1 MNIDR
6 AAGALLVGL
15 PIAFNLFF
23 ILLGRIFDYPDIL
36 RRPVGTILSRFQAG
50 GLRLK
55 LLWYGFMLTAVFL
68 APLAVLLGQV
78 LARDGLELVP
88 VATTI
93 GVLAAAVQFLGLARW
108 PFLVPALARTY
119 EDANASPATREATA
133 VVFDSFHRYL
143 GVAVGECLGYLLT
156 GVWTVLV
163 AIAMLQSSVFEA
175 WLAWPG
181 VAAGA
186 LLVVGS
192 FEFVGAFEENGWKLA
207 GTIVPLA
214 YTAWSLW
221 LIVTGV
227 VLLAG

>member
-1 MNIDR
+1 LNVDR

-23 ILLGRIFDYPDIL
+23 FLLGRFFAYPGIL
-36 RRPVGTILSRFQAG
+36 RSPVGTILSRFHAG

-55 LLWYGFMLTAVFL
+55 LLWCGFMLTAVLL

-88 VATTI
+88 VATAI

-119 EDANASPATREATA
+119 EDPNASPAAREATA

-156 GVWTVLV
+156 GAWTLLV
-163 AIAMLQSSVFEA
+163 AIAMLQSSSFDD

-181 VAAGA
+181 IAVGA

-192 FEFVGAFEENGWKLA
+192 LEFVGRFEEHGWKLA
-207 GTIVPLA
+207 GTIVPIA

-221 LIVTGV
+221 LLVAGV
-227 VLLAG
+227 VLLT